1 MMDEFELCRR
11 AAIKPQMLHEWMEA
25 DWIHPRTAP
34 GGVSFSEMDLA
45 RALLIGDLLD
55 PMGVNSE
62 GVAIILDLLDQIH
75 GLRHALRHMRSA
87 TAVHESERSRPG

>member
-11 AAIKPQMLHEWMEA
+11 AVIKPHMLHGWIEA
-25 DWIHPRTAP
+25 DWIHPRTEPA
-34 GGVSFSEMDLA
+34 GVSFSEMDLA
-45 RALLIGDLLD
+45 RALLIRDLLD

-75 GLRHALRHMRSA
+75 GLRRALRRMRSV
-87 TAVHESERSRPG
+87 TAVQESPTSRPG